1 MSGPIPQLAGE
12 TLAAEASRLDA
23 PGPRYQLL
31 WLALARRQWSSVVL
45 VPGDAGES
53 AAAIATALADVG
65 RRLRNAPLTA
75 MVADQLDYASAAQF
89 TSRVAAVGQGGS
101 ARVVAPNGK
110 VIVAIP
116 PVVSEPLGVSVALA
130 ADAVILCVEMG
141 RTRIESVRR
150 SIALIGRDR
159 VAGCFLVR

>member
-1 MSGPIPQLAGE
+1 MSGPISQLTADPVAGD
-12 TLAAEASRLDA
+12 ASRLDA
-23 PGPRYQLL
+23 PGPKYQLL

-45 VPGDAGES
+45 VPGGAGES

-75 MVADQLDYASAAQF
+75 MVADQLDYPAAAQF
-89 TSRVAAVGQGGS
+89 TSRVASAGHGGS
-101 ARVVAPNGK
+101 ARTVAPNGR

-116 PVVSEPLGVSVALA
+116 PVVTEPLGVSVALA
-130 ADAVILCVEMG
+130 ADAVIVCVEEG

-150 SIALIGRDR
+150 TISLIGRER
-159 VAGCFLVR
+159 IAGCFLIR